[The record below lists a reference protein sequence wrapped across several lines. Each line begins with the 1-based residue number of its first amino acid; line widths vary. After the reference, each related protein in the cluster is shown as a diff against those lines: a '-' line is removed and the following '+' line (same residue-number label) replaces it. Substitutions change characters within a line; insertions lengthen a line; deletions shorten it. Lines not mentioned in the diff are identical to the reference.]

1 MDNFKEDCLATNLNF
16 VEANR
21 LVEDRRCWRS
31 CMTRG
36 LPEHRDFVIIAVA
49 LS

>member
-21 LVEDRRCWRS
+21 LVEERRCWRS
-31 CMTRG
+31 CIHVGCQNTG
-36 LPEHRDFVIIAVA
+36 TSSSSQWH
-49 LS
+49 